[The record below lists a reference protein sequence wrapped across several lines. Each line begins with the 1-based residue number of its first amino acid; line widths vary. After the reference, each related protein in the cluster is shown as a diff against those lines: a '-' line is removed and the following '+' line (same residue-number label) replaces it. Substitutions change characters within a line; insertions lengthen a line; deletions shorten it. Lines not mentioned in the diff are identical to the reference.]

1 MESIQQPLTP
11 TEINADKLNYG
22 TPRREGSYHRSP
34 IVYGETNSS
43 FILQSAPL
51 KLVGVSKSA
60 LELGITDKK
69 ATRSK
74 QFYKAISK
82 LESHA
87 MYTIHTNSKKWFGQD
102 IPVDKIKQMYR
113 SCIFPSETIGGDIN
127 IRLKISRDIN
137 IFDEEKNV
145 IDIESLDNLD
155 KEKTRLSCICRID
168 GLLFGRNTTK
178 LDIKIAQ
185 IKIVKLKPKPKEIPK
200 PREMEVEQEQE
211 ITQEEVDV
219 DSDMEEISWTPK
231 KEEEKEKQVVEM
243 STEDT
248 KEEIISNE
256 NDIKTIV
263 LGEGEKKEETEN
275 VKSLEYEELCSELSR
290 IKVQLED
297 SVREGKTEDIEK
309 LACEMAVVKDKII
322 NL

>member
-22 TPRREGSYHRSP
+22 TPRKEGSYHRSP

-51 KLVGVSKSA
+51 KLLGVSKSA

-87 MYTIHTNSKKWFGQD
+87 IYTIHSNSKKWFGQD

-127 IRLKISRDIN
+127 MRLKISRDLN
-137 IFDEEKNV
+137 IFDEEKNI
-145 IDIESLDNLD
+145 IDMESLDSLD
-155 KEKTRLSCICRID
+155 KDRTRLSCICRID

-200 PREMEVEQEQE
+200 PTEVEKEQE
-211 ITQEEVDV
+211 VVPEEVVPEEEEDV

-231 KEEEKEKQVVEM
+231 KEEEIN
-243 STEDT
+243 TEDT
-248 KEEIISNE
+248 NEEIPNE
-256 NDIKTIV
+256 KDIKTVV
-263 LGEGEKKEETEN
+263 LGEEKKEEETG
-275 VKSLEYEELCSELSR
+275 KSLEYEELCSELSR

-297 SVREGKTEDIEK
+297 SVKEGKTEDIEK
-309 LACEMAVVKDKII
+309 LACEMAVVKDKIR